1 MIVTLHGMS
10 TMYANLA
17 TDIRLAGETGFAGIE
32 MTEVKLL
39 RYLDQGNDAESVK
52 AMLEKH
58 SVEPRCINAIKGVE
72 VQGPDHQHML
82 EVCERLCTAAAIIGC
97 PVIQLV
103 PFESLADLPWEQSME
118 LTAANV
124 RNLVQIGARHD
135 ISFQIEVIAWAPIC
149 SLQYGLE
156 LIDRVGMDNV
166 RMVVDFWHLW
176 AGGRTTPADVARLDK
191 DQMYGVHFGDGKRIP
206 QQGPWEEFDLRGYL
220 AGDGD
225 IRISEWVDAVKAT
238 GFQGT
243 WSSELVS
250 LRHWEWDLRQI
261 ARETKR
267 RMIDYAG

>member
-97 PVIQLV
+97 PVGFV
-103 PFESLADLPWEQSME
+103 GAAESKDA
-118 LTAANV
+118 
-124 RNLVQIGARHD
+124 
-135 ISFQIEVIAWAPIC
+135 
-149 SLQYGLE
+149 
-156 LIDRVGMDNV
+156 
-166 RMVVDFWHLW
+166 LW
-176 AGGRTTPADVARLDK
+176 ADQPVPCCIVKGRLGGSAITVAA
-191 DQMYGVHFGDGKRIP
+191 IN
-206 QQGPWEEFDLRGYL
+206 
-220 AGDGD
+220 A
-225 IRISEWVDAVKAT
+225 
-238 GFQGT
+238 
-243 WSSELVS
+243 
-250 LRHWEWDLRQI
+250 I
-261 ARETKR
+261 ASRKE
-267 RMIDYAG
+267 